1 MVTAVEGRIR
11 RALARANPVVF
22 TTVAG
27 LAGFCAYFS
36 MYAFR
41 KPFTAATFDVVPG
54 WHFALDYKIAI
65 VIAQAAGYAI
75 SKLIGVKVIS
85 EIDPARRGIAIL
97 GLIGASWLALIA
109 FALVPEAWNVA
120 ALFLNGLPL
129 GMIWGLVFGY
139 MEGRRVSEVLG
150 AILCASFIL
159 SSGIVKSVG
168 AWLMQA
174 THVSQFWMP
183 AATGAVFF
191 PLLFVSVWV
200 LNQLPPPTPEDVAER
215 VKRAPMSGA
224 ERGAFLR
231 TYAPGVVLLVLSYI
245 LLTALR
251 DFRDNFAAEIWTAL
265 GYGGEA
271 GVFTASEL
279 PVAVISLIALAA
291 VMVVRDNL
299 RALMVIHGIVFA
311 GFVLLGVSTLA
322 FQAHLLAPLPWMI
335 LAGAGLYM
343 AYTPFNAMLF
353 DRLIAFSGRVATAG
367 FLIYVADAS
376 GYLGSVALLLWR
388 NFGGLKLDWL
398 QFFTLSAYA
407 TSLVGAVLT
416 ALAAVYFRARA
427 HRGGQT
433 VAPIQV
439 EVAQPAPSSSTH
451 RHPRSLDFRARLRLV
466 GGRHTS
472 VPTRTDHPFP
482 GARCRQRKSPGERT
496 SGP

>member
-1 MVTAVEGRIR
+1 MRVAGRLE
-11 RALARANPVVF
+11 RALAKAGPVVF
-22 TTVAG
+22 VTVAG

-41 KPFTAATFDVVPG
+41 KPFTAATFDAVAG
-54 WHFALDYKIAI
+54 WHFALDYKIAL
-65 VIAQAAGYAI
+65 VIAQAVGYAL

-85 EIDPARRGIAIL
+85 EIDPARRGAAIL

-109 FALVPEAWNVA
+109 FAVVPAPWNVA

-159 SSGIVKSVG
+159 SSGVVKSVG
-168 AWLMQA
+168 AWFLDSV
-174 THVSQFWMP
+174 HVSPFWMP

-200 LNQLPPPTPEDVAER
+200 LSQLPPPGPEDEAER
-215 VKRAPMSGA
+215 VKRAPMGA
-224 ERGAFLR
+224 KDRGAFLR
-231 TYAPGVVLLVLSYI
+231 AYLPGIVFLVLAYI
-245 LLTALR
+245 LLTAIR
-251 DFRDNFAAEIWTAL
+251 DFRDNFAAELWSAL
-265 GYGGEA
+265 GYGKEA
-271 GVFTASEL
+271 GIFTASEF
-279 PVAVISLIALAA
+279 PVAVISLVALAA

-311 GFVLLGVSTLA
+311 GFALLGASTLA
-322 FQAHLLAPLPWMI
+322 FQAHLLPPLPWMI

-376 GYLGSVALLLWR
+376 GYVGSVALLLWR
-388 NFGGLKLDWL
+388 NFGGFKLDWL
-398 QFFTLSAYA
+398 QFFILSAYA
-407 TSLVGAVLT
+407 TSLAGAALT
-416 ALAAVYFRARA
+416 VLAAIYFLGRARRA
-427 HRGGQT
+427 SRPLAGG
-433 VAPIQV
+433 VPD
-439 EVAQPAPSSSTH
+439 PA
-451 RHPRSLDFRARLRLV
+451 
-466 GGRHTS
+466 
-472 VPTRTDHPFP
+472 
-482 GARCRQRKSPGERT
+482 
-496 SGP
+496 SG